1 VDGSLETVGHGERF
15 AVNVVVGRTGMM
27 NVTPREFFEEVAG
40 PNAHSASARP
50 DDLRRAINAMM
61 TLDAFVGILHA
72 ALYDAG
78 RVTEKDD
85 AKWKEALAKQNPE
98 YELLRD
104 AAYALK
110 HGQLDPKRKRR
121 IIYRPQQF
129 FTMPGAFQPG
139 AFSAAFDTG
148 QVWIETE
155 VADRRANEVIE
166 NVAELARLQL
176 KNYGM

>member
-1 VDGSLETVGHGERF
+1 
-15 AVNVVVGRTGMM
+15 
-27 NVTPREFFEEVAG
+27 VTPREFFDEVAG
-40 PNAHSASARP
+40 PNSHSAVANP
-50 DDLRRAINAMM
+50 GDLRRAINAMM

-72 ALYDAG
+72 ALYQAG
-78 RVTEKDD
+78 RVTESDD
-85 AKWKEALAKQNPE
+85 AKWKEVLAKQTPD

-139 AFSAAFDTG
+139 AFSAGFDTG

-155 VADRRANEVIE
+155 VTDKRADEVIE
-166 NVAELARLQL
+166 KVAELARLQL